1 MVEVKFV
8 NESYKLKRDTINLFY
23 YIAVPAE
30 ICSGY
35 GISLSS
41 IETVFNEFE
50 YIKKYWNKAEEGRR
64 QVRHLIV
71 SFDDPYISLDVVG
84 KIAWEI
90 GALYGKSY
98 QVFYGVHLDTTHTHI
113 HYAINTVSY
122 IDGKMF
128 SEGVADY
135 IELNKKINEIE
146 QMYK

>member
-1 MVEVKFV
+1 
-8 NESYKLKRDTINLFY
+8 SYILKRDTMNLLY

-71 SFDDPYISLDVVG
+71 SFEDPYISLDVVG

-90 GALYGKSY
+90 GGIYGKSY
-98 QVFYGVHLDTTHTHI
+98 QVFYGVHTDTTHTHI
-113 HYAINTVSY
+113 HYAINTVSFV
-122 IDGKMF
+122 DGKMF

-146 QMYK
+146 QMYR